1 MNLTIHGRNIK
12 VSDKIENYT
21 RNKVERLERYLPHI
35 ARIHVELA
43 NTPTAKRD
51 EDRFAAQITI
61 QHRRGAILRAEE
73 KHTADIHH
81 AIDGAVEKLYRQ
93 IERFKSKRSR
103 KGLEKFYASLEE
115 LEIAEETPI
124 MEVEEPV
131 VEATEPIQE
140 TLVLRRKTVAL
151 EPLHE
156 HDAIEQMELLGHD
169 FFMFLNVDTGSV
181 SVVYRRSEQG
191 YGILIPE

>member
-1 MNLTIHGRNIK
+1 
-12 VSDKIENYT
+12 
-21 RNKVERLERYLPHI
+21 
-35 ARIHVELA
+35 
-43 NTPTAKRD
+43 
-51 EDRFAAQITI
+51 
-61 QHRRGAILRAEE
+61 
-73 KHTADIHH
+73 
-81 AIDGAVEKLYRQ
+81 
-93 IERFKSKRSR
+93 
-103 KGLEKFYASLEE
+103 
-115 LEIAEETPI
+115 